1 MIDLHAHVLP
11 GIDDGPETLDEAV
24 AMLRTAHEDGTT
36 VLVATPHQRHPQWP
50 NEDRAL
56 LERKLAELRAAAGDR
71 APRLELGAEIS
82 VDSDLLRE
90 IDRLPNS
97 PLVPLAGSRYLL
109 LELSPGTS
117 HEDLRALLHELL
129 VAGWL
134 PIVAHTERYPWLAAE
149 PAHLIELHELGVQLQ
164 VTAMSL
170 TGGFGRRAQAC
181 AEFMLEH
188 GIADL
193 VASDAHDIDDRPPV
207 LSQGRRLVASRWGET
222 RAARLFEENPLLVVE
237 NLPFRGT
244 MAQ

>member
-24 AMLRTAHEDGTT
+24 AMLRVAHEDGIT
-36 VLVATPHQRHPQWP
+36 VLVATPHQLHAQWP

-56 LERKLAELRAAAGDR
+56 LERKLEELRAAAGR
-71 APRLELGAEIS
+71 PAPRLELGAEIS
-82 VDSDLLRE
+82 VDSDLLHVV
-90 IDRLPNS
+90 DRLPGG

-109 LELSPGTS
+109 LELSPGMA
-117 HEDLRALLHELL
+117 HEECRALLHELL
-129 VAGWL
+129 VTGWW
-134 PIVAHTERYPWLAAE
+134 PVVAHAERYPWLAAE

-164 VTAMSL
+164 ITAMSL
-170 TGGFGRRAQAC
+170 IGGLGRRAQAC

-193 VASDAHDIDDRPPV
+193 VASDAHDPHDRPPL
-207 LSQGRRLVASRWGET
+207 LSEGRRLVASRWGET
-222 RAARLFEENPLLVVE
+222 RAARLFEENPFLVVE

-244 MAQ
+244 MAR